1 MKHLPL
7 LFLIGFLFCSCK
19 TENKTSSA
27 DETYSVYYFHPTARC
42 ESCINIENFTKEL
55 IETKYS
61 KSPAM
66 IYKAINIEDRE
77 NEHFRKDYGL
87 KFSSVV
93 LSKTKNGKEEK
104 FKLLDSIWSY
114 SENKEGFLKY
124 ADFEI
129 QAFIK

>member
-1 MKHLPL
+1 MKHLPSL
-7 LFLIGFLFCSCK
+7 LLIGFLFFSCR
-19 TENKTSSA
+19 TENKTSA
-27 DETYSVYYFHPTARC
+27 PGEVYSVYYFHPTARC

-66 IYKAINIEDRE
+66 VYKAINIEDRE

-93 LSKTKNGKEEK
+93 LSKTKDGKEEK
-104 FKLLDSIWSY
+104 FKLLDSIWTY
-114 SENKEGFLKY
+114 SDNKEGFLKY
-124 ADFEI
+124 TDSEI
-129 QAFIK
+129 QAFMK